1 MACSI
6 LIPIG
11 KQHILTTGFAQNQN
25 VPHFLNIR
33 KMGDTIFV
41 RVECGHFLSIVFFS
55 AQLAYI
61 FRSCLKEKDH
71 ARPKRPDMVPFI
83 CFIGDTSYYPKQTNQ
98 LQFASPILAALYLS
112 PSLFI
117 NANHIYRSV
126 IVFSLILVVCI
137 TLTYYSGDSLYIR
150 TKTML
155 AKIL

>member
-83 CFIGDTSYYPKQTNQ
+83 CFIGDTSYYPKPTNFN
-98 LQFASPILAALYLS
+98 LHPQFSPPYICHPLS
-112 PSLFI
+112 LSMPIIFI
-117 NANHIYRSV
+117 
-126 IVFSLILVVCI
+126 
-137 TLTYYSGDSLYIR
+137 DQ
-150 TKTML
+150 
-155 AKIL
+155 